1 MSLNPKIQSNIF
13 QVIIRNGSVM
23 THIAKLK
30 ICSKRN
36 VCDANLVMVWWC

>member
-1 MSLNPKIQSNIF
+1 MSLNPKIQSNIS

-36 VCDANLVMVWWC
+36 ICDANLVMVWWC